1 MRESRHQKFV
11 WTIRHD
17 CALVDSVLA
26 LGDMLADPIRSY
38 PRTKFWASVSDEL
51 HLTHQLARN
60 SRQCRDRF
68 NLLFSRALLVPAEL
82 RRSPPLS
89 SNPLP
94 ASVAAGPISRG
105 TVYDESS
112 EADLPIPSEMVLESR
127 LQMCVRRFRFGNG
140 RSLELNNSGN
150 LNNNI
155 NNNNNNNN
163 SSNNSNNLSIINAS
177 NAAAAA
183 DRLATTIASHG
194 PVLESP
200 PPPPRTGALHELIHP
215 PDSPSQTTVAR
226 PEARFA
232 DLALIHSQLHHVHSV
247 LGTLTTDVAQ
257 LKAQV
262 TQLQQCLSQR
272 DGGDESGCAKQE

>member
-51 HLTHQLARN
+51 HAAHNLARN

-68 NLLFSRALLVPAEL
+68 NLLFSRALLVPVEL

-89 SNPLP
+89 SSIPL
-94 ASVAAGPISRG
+94 SSTSQTTTTTTGPMSRVP
-105 TVYDESS
+105 VYDESS
-112 EADLPIPSEMVLESR
+112 EADSPIPSEVVLESR

-140 RSLELNNSGN
+140 RSLELNNNS
-150 LNNNI
+150 
-155 NNNNNNNN
+155 NN
-163 SSNNSNNLSIINAS
+163 SSNSSINTANAI
-177 NAAAAA
+177 
-183 DRLATTIASHG
+183 DRISTVPGLATTATSNA
-194 PVLESP
+194 PLLDSP

-215 PDSPSQTTVAR
+215 PDSPTQTPVTR

-232 DLALIHSQLHHVHSV
+232 DLALIHSQLHHVHAV

-262 TQLQQCLSQR
+262 AQLQQCLPSR
-272 DGGDESGCAKQE
+272 DSGGSVENKSRGGAKQE